1 MNLVVTEHAIDRW
14 CERVDNRRRDQV
26 VAAIHAAEG
35 AIAHAAAF
43 GACAV
48 KLGNGARLICVHEP
62 HETRVVTVI
71 GRHQRLTRHAFGEPA
86 V

>member
-1 MNLVVTEHAIDRW
+1 MRSTAGASGSTIGGAIRW
-14 CERVDNRRRDQV
+14 WL
-26 VAAIHAAEG
+26 AIHAAEA